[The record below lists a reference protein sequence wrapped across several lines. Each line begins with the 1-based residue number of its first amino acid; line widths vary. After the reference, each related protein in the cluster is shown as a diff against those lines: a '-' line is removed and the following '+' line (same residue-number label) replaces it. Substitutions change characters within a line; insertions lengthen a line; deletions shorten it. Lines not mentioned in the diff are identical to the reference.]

1 MIRQNKQS
9 KDRHVYKSSQSA
21 LLFMP
26 ILRRATCCR
35 CELFNKAKR
44 RYRLSLSGEERPCAG
59 SVPPPA
65 GRSTCLALHSVASHE
80 SSREALAAPQLAQL
94 APLCVVLRNKFDG
107 KFVKF
112 SERVP
117 TNVAMC
123 AIISSQ
129 TLTI

>member
-9 KDRHVYKSSQSA
+9 KHRHVYKSSQSA

-35 CELFNKAKR
+35 CELFNRKR
-44 RYRLSLSGEERPCAG
+44 QIYRSPLSGAEQPCAG

-65 GRSTCLALHSVASHE
+65 GRSTCLAFAF
-80 SSREALAAPQLAQL
+80 SRFSRVIERGACCTSARELV
-94 APLCVVLRNKFDG
+94 PLCVALRNKFDG

-112 SERVP
+112 SERVR

-129 TLTI
+129 TVTI